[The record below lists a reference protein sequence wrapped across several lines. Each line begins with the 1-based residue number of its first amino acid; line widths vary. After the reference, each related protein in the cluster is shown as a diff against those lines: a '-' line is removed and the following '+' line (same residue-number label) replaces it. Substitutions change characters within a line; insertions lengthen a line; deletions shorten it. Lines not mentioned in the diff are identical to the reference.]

1 MGNDICFFSFNFEK
15 FSDIVNKNTELG
27 RHWRGLKK
35 TKKLI
40 LLIRAT
46 NDKYGN
52 ELIINQSEKEFIITT
67 HKKLYIDK

>member
-46 NDKYGN
+46 EIRATNDKYGN
-52 ELIINQSEKEFIITT
+52 ELIINQSEEEFIITT
-67 HKKLYIDK
+67 P